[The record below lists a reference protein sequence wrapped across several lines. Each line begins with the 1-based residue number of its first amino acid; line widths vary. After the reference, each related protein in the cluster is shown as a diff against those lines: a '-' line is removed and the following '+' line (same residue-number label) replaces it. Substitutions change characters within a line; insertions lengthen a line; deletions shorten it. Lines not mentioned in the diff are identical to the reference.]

1 MMLKAK
7 ILDEQEINKILHRLV
22 YEIYENHKDFEKLL
36 LVGLWTRGVF
46 LSRRVANIF
55 LNDKGIKLETAELDI
70 TPYRDDLYIN
80 KKIPLKTTN
89 MNSTQDRSI
98 ILVDD
103 VLFTGRTIRGA
114 IEAIFDFG
122 RPKKIELLVLI
133 DRGHR
138 ELPINANY
146 LGKYVPTSLKEDVR
160 VKLKEIDNV
169 DEVIIVE

>member
-1 MMLKAK
+1 MLKAK
-7 ILDEQEINKILHRLV
+7 ILDEQEINKILHRLM
-22 YEIYENHKDFEKLL
+22 YEIYENHKDFNELL

-46 LSRRVANIF
+46 LSRRIAEIF
-55 LNDKGIKLETAELDI
+55 LNEKGIKLETSELDI
-70 TPYRDDLYIN
+70 TPYRDDLYT
-80 KKIPLKTTN
+80 KEKIALKTTN
-89 MNSTQDRSI
+89 LISTQERSI
-98 ILVDD
+98 VIVDD

-146 LGKYVPTSLKEDVR
+146 LGRFVPTSSKEDVNVR
-160 VKLKEIDNV
+160 LKEIDNV
-169 DEVIIVE
+169 DEVIILE

>member
-1 MMLKAK
+1 MLKAK

>member
-1 MMLKAK
+1 MLKAK
-7 ILDEQEINKILHRLV
+7 ILNEQEINKILHRLM
-22 YEIYENHKDFEKLL
+22 YEIYENHKDFDELL

-46 LSRRVANIF
+46 LSRRIAEIF
-55 LNDKGIKLETAELDI
+55 LNEKGIKLETSELDI
-70 TPYRDDLYIN
+70 TPYRDDLYT
-80 KKIPLKTTN
+80 KEKIALKTTN
-89 MNSTQDRSI
+89 LISTQERSI
-98 ILVDD
+98 IIVDD

-146 LGKYVPTSLKEDVR
+146 LGRFVPTSSKEDANVR
-160 VKLKEIDNV
+160 LKEIDNV
-169 DEVIIVE
+169 DEVIILE